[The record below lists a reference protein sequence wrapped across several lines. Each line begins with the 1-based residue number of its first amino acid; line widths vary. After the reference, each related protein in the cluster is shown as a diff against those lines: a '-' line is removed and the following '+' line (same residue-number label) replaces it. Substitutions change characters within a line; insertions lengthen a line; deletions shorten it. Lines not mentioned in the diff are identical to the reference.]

1 MCYLHII
8 SNLILSL
15 SRVNLE
21 RKWFT
26 DMDDP
31 LSRPIYWVV
40 IGICLLIS
48 FFSSTCETAIG
59 LVNRFKLQVKADDGS
74 KTAKILLK
82 ICDHYDRTISTV
94 LITHNIAA
102 IVLSTISTILFYAV
116 FEKYTD
122 VEPYVPIISSIVVTF
137 AVYILGDIFP
147 KTIAK
152 KIPDTISTIFAWPL
166 YIILIV
172 LTPISILFELLAK
185 AIDKIFKTSQD
196 EEFTEEDFENIVEK
210 TTDEGI
216 LEEEQGDIIQSALEF
231 EDTNVK
237 EVLTPRNKMFAL
249 DIRGLTHEKLQ
260 EILLT
265 TNYSRIPIYERE
277 FDNFIGVLHIK
288 NYIKQYMENPNMSIR
303 RMLQKPYFVSGK
315 IMIDDL
321 FNGFKKHRSHLAIVR
336 NKDRKVI
343 GMVTMEDVLEELVE
357 DISEPN
363 TQKVR
368 KV

>member
-1 MCYLHII
+1 
-8 SNLILSL
+8 
-15 SRVNLE
+15 
-21 RKWFT
+21 
-26 DMDDP
+26 MDDP

-74 KTAKILLK
+74 KTAKILLR

-116 FEKYTD
+116 FEKYTE
-122 VEPYVPIISSIVVTF
+122 VEPYVPIISSVAVTF

-166 YIILIV
+166 YIILV
-172 LTPISILFELLAK
+172 LLTPISILFELLAK

-265 TNYSRIPIYERE
+265 TNYSRIPIYEGS

-288 NYIKQYMENPNMSIR
+288 TYIRQYMENPKAPVR
-303 RMLQKPYFVSGK
+303 RMLSKPYFVSSK
-315 IMIDDL
+315 IHLDDL
-321 FNGFKKHRSHLAIVR
+321 FNGSKRHHSHLAIVR

-363 TQKVR
+363 IQKAR
-368 KV
+368 KA

>member
-1 MCYLHII
+1 
-8 SNLILSL
+8 
-15 SRVNLE
+15 
-21 RKWFT
+21 
-26 DMDDP
+26 MDDP
-31 LSRPIYWVV
+31 ISWLL
-40 IGICLLIS
+40 IGICIIVS

-82 ICDHYDRTISTV
+82 ICDHYDRSISTV
-94 LITHNIAA
+94 LITHNVASVIM
-102 IVLSTISTILFYAV
+102 STIGTIIFYDMLASKP
-116 FEKYTD
+116 ELD
-122 VEPYVPIISSIVVTF
+122 SYVPIISSIAVTF
-137 AVYILGDIFP
+137 VIYILGDILP

-166 YIILIV
+166 YILLIL
-172 LTPISILFELLAK
+172 LTPLSILFELLAK
-185 AIDKIFKTSQD
+185 LFDKIFKTSHE

-210 TTDEGI
+210 TTDEGL

-260 EILLT
+260 EILLN

-277 FDNFIGVLHIK
+277 FDNIIGVLLVK
-288 NYIKQYMENPNMSIR
+288 TYIKQYLDNPQKAIR

-321 FNGFKKHRSHLAIVR
+321 FNGFKRHHSHLAIVR
-336 NKDRKVI
+336 NKDQKVI

-357 DISEPN
+357 DISEPTN
-363 TQKVR
+363 QKVR
-368 KV
+368 KA